1 VASVFVMTLRG
12 GVSAVIHPGLNRGL
26 GDVVMMVTMIMHC

>member
-1 VASVFVMTLRG
+1 VASVFVMTLMCT
-12 GVSAVIHPGLNRGL
+12 VSAVIHRRLNRSL

>member
-1 VASVFVMTLRG
+1 MGA
-12 GVSAVIHPGLNRGL
+12 VSAVIHPGLNRSL